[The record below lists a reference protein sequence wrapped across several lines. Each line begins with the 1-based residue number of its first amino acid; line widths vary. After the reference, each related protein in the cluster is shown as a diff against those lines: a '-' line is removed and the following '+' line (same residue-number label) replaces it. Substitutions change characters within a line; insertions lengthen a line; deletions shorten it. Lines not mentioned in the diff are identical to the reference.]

1 MQCTMPNATSTLG
14 IVVKALTVAAALAG
28 LVAVLGATGA
38 CPLCEAVTGQL
49 GFGTAAFAQLDHE
62 AVERPAAPAADTPAA
77 KPDLAGTMWGGL
89 YKDLNGKAI
98 DLGDI
103 AGKPMVIELW
113 ATWCG
118 PCRKQRE
125 HMHAMS
131 QEYPDVAFVAASV
144 DQGGGGAVR
153 IYIAEKEKGVS
164 KTSKVID
171 VLATPELQAR
181 FDKFNPS
188 PSIPKVGYVNRKG
201 ELIEVALGTQKPE
214 FMKAMLKNL
223 TKPK

>member
-1 MQCTMPNATSTLG
+1 MATSTLG
-14 IVVKALTVAAALAG
+14 IVVKALTIPAALAG
-28 LVAVLGATGA
+28 LVAVLGTTGA
-38 CPLCEAVTGQL
+38 CPLCESVTGRL
-49 GFGTAAFAQLDHE
+49 GFGNAAFADAAQQSDG
-62 AVERPAAPAADTPAA
+62 AAPQAPAP
-77 KPDLAGTMWGGL
+77 KPDIAGTMWGGL
-89 YKDLNGKAI
+89 YKDLNGKDV
-98 DLGDI
+98 DLGDV

-125 HMHAMS
+125 HMHALS

-164 KTSKVID
+164 KTTKVID

-181 FDKFNPS
+181 FDKFNAS
-188 PSIPKVGYVNRKG
+188 RSIPKVGYVNRKG
-201 ELIEVALGTQKPE
+201 ELVDVSLGTQKPD

-223 TKPK
+223 TKAK

>member
-1 MQCTMPNATSTLG
+1 MANASSTLS
-14 IVVKALTVAAALAG
+14 IVVKALTIPAALAG
-28 LVAVLGATGA
+28 LVAVLGTTGA
-38 CPLCEAVTGQL
+38 CPLCETVTGRL
-49 GFGTAAFAQLDHE
+49 GFGNAAFADAAQQSE
-62 AVERPAAPAADTPAA
+62 SAAPQAPQTPAP
-77 KPDLAGTMWGGL
+77 KPDIAGTMWGGL
-89 YKDLNGKAI
+89 YKDLNGKAV
-98 DLGDI
+98 DLGDV

-125 HMHAMS
+125 HMHALS

-164 KTSKVID
+164 KTTKVID
-171 VLATPELQAR
+171 VLATPELQAK
-181 FDKFNPS
+181 FDKFNAS
-188 PSIPKVGYVNRKG
+188 RSIPKVGYVNRKG
-201 ELIEVALGTQKPE
+201 ELIEVALGTQKPD

-223 TKPK
+223 TKAK